1 MDILGIPCET
11 ITGTAGGIGH
21 AWNAVMLDDEW
32 YMVDVTWDD
41 PVPDTPGQ
49 VLYGYFNIT
58 DEKMKQDHKMCIR
71 DSGTAIILDNM
82 RWIWKNMHT
91 LKF

>member
-1 MDILGIPCET
+1 MCIRDR
-11 ITGTAGGIGH
+11 
-21 AWNAVMLDDEW
+21 LDAEW

-58 DEKMKQDHKMCIR
+58 DEKMKQDHTYTSDI
-71 DSGTAIILDNM
+71 TA
-82 RWIWKNMHT
+82 RCV
-91 LKF
+91 